1 MSTNKGTTK
10 LANTVISGMKSPTKE
25 ESALAQQYQR
35 KTDKQHILDNP
46 DTYIGSIENI
56 DAEMW
61 VFDEEKQKIVLKTIE
76 YVPGLYKLFDEGI
89 VNCRDHVIRMMQS
102 PRLDKKFVSYIDI
115 TIDPITG
122 NIVMENDGNGID
134 VAKHPEYDV
143 WIPEMIFGQLRTSTN
158 YNKDEKRIVGGK
170 NGFGF
175 KLVLIWSTY
184 GKIETIDHI
193 RGLKYVQEFHS
204 NLDTISPPIITK
216 CASSK
221 PYTRVTFKPD
231 YRRLGYPT
239 DGLSPDMMALLKK
252 RVYDIG
258 AVTDHSVK
266 KIKVNYNDAV
276 CPVKNFQQ
284 YIDLYVG
291 AKDVTKRVYEST
303 DERWEYAV
311 ALSPTHEFVQISF
324 VNGIA
329 TFKGGKHVE
338 YITGQITRK
347 LCDYIEKKKK
357 VKVNPNSI
365 KEQLI
370 LFLRCDIE
378 NPSFDSQTKD
388 YMNTPV
394 GKFGSSC
401 VVSDAFIEKVAKMG
415 VMDLACSL
423 TEAKENRLAKKTDG
437 VKTKS
442 CRGIANFVDA
452 NLSGTAESGKCTL
465 ILCEGLSALSGIVSG
480 LSSDDRNTI
489 GIYPL
494 KGKLLNVRGE
504 AIKKISEN
512 KEITD
517 IKKILGLETGKEYK
531 DMADVNA
538 HLRYGKIMFMTD
550 SDVDGSHIKGLCV
563 NLFHSEWSSLIRIPG
578 FLSFMNTPILRAK
591 KGQQTLLFYHNG
603 EYETWKNTLG
613 DRGTHGWTIKYF
625 KGLGTSTAI
634 EFKEY
639 FANKKMVDFIY
650 DQSSSDDVIDKIFN
664 KKRPDERKQ
673 WLEQYN
679 KDAYLDT
686 SRTSVKYDEFVD
698 NELIHFSIYD
708 CARSIPNMVDGL
720 KTSLRKILY
729 CAFKRKLT
737 TEIKVA
743 QFSGYVSEHSCYH
756 HGEASLNKSLVGMAQ
771 NYMGSNNM
779 NLLEPH
785 GQFGCLAPDTKILM
799 WDGSIKEAK
808 DVLVNDKLIGDDGEP
823 RTVLRTTNGV
833 DDMYEIYDAKGNN
846 VIVNSHHIL
855 TLYFPKNMVIYW
867 KKSCS
872 SWMMSYYNNKK
883 IVEKKIKTRDAKTT
897 TNNHFNKSSLS
908 KEDAYNIMLKFKQKL
923 TETYSG
929 DKVIDIK
936 ITDYM
941 NLSDSVKR
949 QIFTV
954 NNTCSIN
961 WEKKDVPINPYILG
975 AWLGDGDH
983 SGCGMTTID
992 DELVKEYAIW
1002 ADTINC
1008 EITHQNNSGRDDCYH
1023 YGIRRKGSGI
1033 AISIGDAINSSLS
1046 CVACINSKREHP
1058 SCNWTFQKSMAKTM
1072 YSTTAHGQL
1081 RTDLNPFKEI
1091 LKKNNLYK
1099 NKHIPDVY
1107 LFNDEYTRL
1116 ELLAGF
1122 IDTDGCV
1129 KKNNGVIS
1137 SIEITQSNR
1146 LHGELIDKIDFI
1158 CKTLG
1163 FGTSISI
1170 IAKNNTTS
1178 KGLDGSLKIIRI
1190 FGDLE
1195 RIPTRLARKQARK
1208 TDRVR
1213 HTMQYQRFIIKP
1225 LGKGDFYGWSIDG
1238 NERFLLGNFM
1248 VTHNSR
1254 LHGGDDS
1261 ASERYIFTQLNPLT
1275 RAMFPDMDDA
1285 ILTYLNDDGTM
1296 VEPEYY
1302 VPIIPFVLINGISG
1316 IGTGFSC
1323 NIPSYNPQE
1332 IVAYLRNKLT
1342 SQTLDETTFIP
1353 YYEGFRGKVTAI
1365 DTHKYLI
1372 RGCYEKIGEDKIR
1385 ITELPVGTWTMPYIT
1400 FLEGLMDGGVD
1411 KAGKKIA
1418 PSIKDFTSVCT
1429 EVIVDIT
1436 VTFAKGRLAELEGT
1450 SNSTGDDASISDT
1463 LINGLEKLLKLTT
1476 TVSSTNMHLF
1486 NRDCKLKK
1494 YTNVPEIIDEFY
1506 GIRIDTYA
1514 KRKEAQIAEMRRL
1527 LVKLSNRAKYILANL
1542 DGSIDLRRKSATQVM
1557 EMLEAMSFDK
1567 IDGDFKYLVK
1577 MPMDSVTNEN
1587 VANILKE
1594 KETTESELAMLI
1606 STTLEQMWLHE
1617 LDVFEK
1623 EYDVYKKSR
1632 EALLKSSIVK
1642 TVTAKKVVAKRA

>member
-1 MSTNKGTTK
+1 MSSKKGTDK
-10 LANTVISGMKSPTKE
+10 LVNKVVATTAQDN
-25 ESALAQQYQR
+25 ALAQQYQR

-46 DTYIGSIENI
+46 DTYIGSIENV

-61 VFDEEKQKIVLKTIE
+61 VFDDASQKIVLKTIE

-102 PRLDKKFVSYIDI
+102 PLLDKKFVSYIDVS
-115 TIDPITG
+115 IDSVNGT
-122 NIVMENDGNGID
+122 IVMENDGNGID

-184 GKIETIDHI
+184 GKIETIDHV

-204 NLDTISPPIITK
+204 NLDTISPPVITK
-216 CASSK
+216 CASTK

-231 YRRLGYPT
+231 YRRLGYPA
-239 DGLSPDMMALLKK
+239 DGLSSDMMALLKK

-258 AVTDHSVK
+258 AVTDHSIK
-266 KIKVNYNDAV
+266 KIKVNYNGSV

-291 AKDVTKRVYEST
+291 SKDTTKRVYESS

-357 VKVNPNSI
+357 IKVNPNSI

-370 LFLRCDIE
+370 LFLRCDVE

-388 YMNTPV
+388 FMNTPV
-394 GKFGSSC
+394 AKFGSSC

-437 VKTKS
+437 AKTKS

-480 LSSDDRNTI
+480 LSSDDRNII

-504 AIKKISEN
+504 AVKKISEN
-512 KEITD
+512 KEIAD

-531 DMADVNA
+531 SMVDVNT

-550 SDVDGSHIKGLCV
+550 QDSVVAETPLLLRNMDGMIEIKTIDEINKKEWDIQLNNKEISTTDYQIWTECGWTNINKVIRHKVTKRIYRILTHTGCVDVTEDHSLVKNNKEEISPKDVKVDDLLLHSFPNFYDMDYSIDNIKKLNIHDIQQIAKELHIQQYYSKRKDVLLDEIESIVSNGKCTLDHKFNLTEEESYVMGLFWADGTCGLYEWDTTRNPNNRPNEYTFRRKSYNWAIVNTNINHLNKAKQYIEKLYDYEFKIVECSMENSKWAKSKICYKLLINGGIKTLPIVEKYRALFYDKNKNKKIPLEIINSPKCIREQFFQGYYDGDGCKSSLDKYGSRSFDINGQIGAHGMFLLSKSIGYNVSININIKKPKIYTFTLTKGPQQDNPCRVKKIVDMGITEQYVYDLETENHHFQAGPGQMIVHNTDGSHIKGLCV

-591 KGQQTLLFYHNG
+591 KGTQTVLFYHDG
-603 EYETWKNTLG
+603 EYNTWKNTLG
-613 DRGTHGWTIKYF
+613 DRGTQGWTIKYF
-625 KGLGTSTAI
+625 KGLGTSTAP
-634 EFKEY
+634 EFKGY
-639 FANKKMVDFIY
+639 FASKKIVDFIY
-650 DQSSSDDVIDKIFN
+650 DPATSDDMIDKIFN

-673 WLEQYN
+673 WLEQYD
-679 KDAYLDT
+679 KHAYLDT
-686 SRTSVKYDEFVD
+686 SRPSVKYDEFV
-698 NELIHFSIYD
+698 NHELIHFSNYD

-737 TEIKVA
+737 TEVKVA

-756 HGEASLNKSLVGMAQ
+756 HGEASLNGAIVGMAQ
-771 NYMGSNNM
+771 NYVGSNNIH
-779 NLLEPH
+779 LLMPN
-785 GQFGCLAPDTKILM
+785 GQFG
-799 WDGSIKEAK
+799 
-808 DVLVNDKLIGDDGEP
+808 
-823 RTVLRTTNGV
+823 
-833 DDMYEIYDAKGNN
+833 
-846 VIVNSHHIL
+846 
-855 TLYFPKNMVIYW
+855 
-867 KKSCS
+867 
-872 SWMMSYYNNKK
+872 
-883 IVEKKIKTRDAKTT
+883 
-897 TNNHFNKSSLS
+897 
-908 KEDAYNIMLKFKQKL
+908 
-923 TETYSG
+923 
-929 DKVIDIK
+929 
-936 ITDYM
+936 
-941 NLSDSVKR
+941 
-949 QIFTV
+949 
-954 NNTCSIN
+954 
-961 WEKKDVPINPYILG
+961 
-975 AWLGDGDH
+975 
-983 SGCGMTTID
+983 
-992 DELVKEYAIW
+992 
-1002 ADTINC
+1002 
-1008 EITHQNNSGRDDCYH
+1008 
-1023 YGIRRKGSGI
+1023 
-1033 AISIGDAINSSLS
+1033 
-1046 CVACINSKREHP
+1046 
-1058 SCNWTFQKSMAKTM
+1058 
-1072 YSTTAHGQL
+1072 
-1081 RTDLNPFKEI
+1081 
-1091 LKKNNLYK
+1091 
-1099 NKHIPDVY
+1099 
-1107 LFNDEYTRL
+1107 TRL
-1116 ELLAGF
+1116 QG
-1122 IDTDGCV
+1122 
-1129 KKNNGVIS
+1129 
-1137 SIEITQSNR
+1137 
-1146 LHGELIDKIDFI
+1146 
-1158 CKTLG
+1158 
-1163 FGTSISI
+1163 
-1170 IAKNNTTS
+1170 
-1178 KGLDGSLKIIRI
+1178 
-1190 FGDLE
+1190 
-1195 RIPTRLARKQARK
+1195 
-1208 TDRVR
+1208 
-1213 HTMQYQRFIIKP
+1213 
-1225 LGKGDFYGWSIDG
+1225 G
-1238 NERFLLGNFM
+1238 N
-1248 VTHNSR
+1248 
-1254 LHGGDDS
+1254 DS

-1275 RAMFPDMDDA
+1275 RAMFPEMDDA
-1285 ILTYLNDDGTM
+1285 ILNYLNDDGTA

-1302 VPIIPFVLINGISG
+1302 VPILPFVLMNGISG

-1323 NIPSYNPQE
+1323 NIPSYNPRE
-1332 IVAYLRNKLT
+1332 IVTYLRHKLT
-1342 SQTLDETTFIP
+1342 GRSTETAFVP
-1353 YYEGFRGKVTAI
+1353 YYEGFRGKVAQCGPS
-1365 DTHKYLI
+1365 KYLI
-1372 RGCYEKIGEDKIR
+1372 RGCYEKVGEDKIR

-1400 FLEGLMDGGVD
+1400 YLEGLMDGGVD

-1429 EVIVDIT
+1429 EVLVDIT
-1436 VTFAKGRLAELEGT
+1436 VTFAKGRLAELEGVRQG
-1450 SNSTGDDASISDT
+1450 SSDDASASDT
-1463 LINGLEKLLKLTT
+1463 LINGVEKLLKLTT

-1494 YTNVPEIIDEFY
+1494 YTTVPEIIDEFY
-1506 GIRIDTYA
+1506 DIRLETYA

-1557 EMLEAMSFDK
+1557 EMLEAMTFDK

-1594 KETTESELAMLI
+1594 KETTESELAALI
-1606 STTLEQMWLHE
+1606 ATTLEKMWLNE
-1617 LDVFEK
+1617 LDVFDK
-1623 EYDVYKKSR
+1623 EYDVYKKTR
-1632 EALLKSSIVK
+1632 EALLQGSNVK
-1642 TVTAKKVVAKRA
+1642 TATAKKVVAKPRK